1 MTSDST
7 SSQKPFGYWKNKAN
21 AVAETLAAAKRLRN
35 PTRMPSGDEFR
46 SLGLSSLEIAITKNF
61 GGLPRFAEECGLQP
75 RRLPNGFFDEID
87 TLCKALRLFAA
98 SQGSAGLMPTTDAL
112 KKAGEHSL
120 VAAIAKHKGVEAVS
134 AACSLPMS
142 HNKKPA
148 GFYDDFEAVAKGVCD
163 FIAATGTWG
172 IMPSPGELWDAGES
186 GLAFAI
192 TSHGGFPKTA
202 VRLGLPQRRKPIGH
216 WTPETIE
223 IEVLCFVSEY
233 GEPGI
238 FPTGTL
244 LRTCERTDLENAF
257 NDYPG
262 GTRALADTLGLLI
275 LGGKPNGYWENKD
288 NIVNELRA
296 FIREHGKP
304 GLMPTQDLLVRHGR
318 QDLVNTLHRWAGG
331 QTAFAATLGL
341 QTVERPKN
349 YWKDFNNLTKELLD
363 FNSAFGHPGQ
373 MPSVSWLK
381 GNGYTAIQTAIN
393 NYHDGTFAVAKRLG
407 WSCANAGLWP
417 RSEIEI
423 VIAHELQSVVD
434 VEIDHPKIETTQ
446 KKHACDIV
454 IPRLGLIV
462 EFDSWKWHHGVNNHG
477 VDRFLLDQTKAA
489 DLRLSG
495 WKVIRIREL
504 PLSATHPHDVLVSG
518 SKGTKALVDDVVRK
532 MQVLCDIQSDAAEAY
547 LKAPGLQRT
556 ENARQYIAAFLAERR
571 GETDMPAI

>member
-1 MTSDST
+1 MPSDST
-7 SSQKPFGYWKNKAN
+7 SGQKPSGYWQHKAN
-21 AVAETLAAAKRLRN
+21 AVAETLAAAKRLGN
-35 PTRMPSGDEFR
+35 PTRMPSGDELR

-75 RRLPNGFFDEID
+75 RRLPNGFFDDID

-223 IEVLCFVSEY
+223 SEVLLFVSEY

-238 FPTGTL
+238 FPTGSL
-244 LRTCERTDLENAF
+244 LRACERSDLENAF

-262 GTRALADTLGLLI
+262 GTRAIADRLGLQM
-275 LGGKPNGYWENKD
+275 LGGKPNGYWENTD
-288 NIVNELRA
+288 NIVNEVRA
-296 FIREHGKP
+296 FIRDHGEQ
-304 GLMPTQDLLVRHGR
+304 GVMPTQELLVRHRR
-318 QDLVNTLHRWAGG
+318 QDLVNALYRWAGG
-331 QTAFAATLGL
+331 QTVFAAMLGL
-341 QTVERPKN
+341 QTAERPKN
-349 YWKDFNNLTKELLD
+349 YWKDFSNLKKELLE
-363 FNSAFGHPGQ
+363 FNIAFGHPGQ

-381 GNGYTAIQTAIN
+381 DNGHTAIQTAIN
-393 NYHDGTFAVAKRLG
+393 NYHGGTFEVARRLG
-407 WSCANAGLWP
+407 WSCTHAGLWP

-423 VIAHELQSVVD
+423 AIAHELQSVVD
-434 VEIDHPKIETTQ
+434 VEIDHPRIETSNG
-446 KKHACDIV
+446 KYACDIV
-454 IPRLGLIV
+454 VPSLRLIL
-462 EFDSWKWHHGVNNHG
+462 EFDSWKWHHGVNNNG
-477 VDRFLLDQTKAA
+477 VNRFLLDQSKAEN
-489 DLRLSG
+489 LRQAG
-495 WKVIRIREL
+495 WTVIRIREL
-504 PLSATHPHDVLVSG
+504 PLLATHPHDVVVSG

-532 MQVLCDIQSDAAEAY
+532 MQVVCNLRADAAEAY
-547 LKAPGLQRT
+547 LKASGLQRA
-556 ENARQYIAAFLAERR
+556 ENTRQYIAAVLAERR
-571 GETDMPAI
+571 GETDMPTV